1 MQPIRVFVGYD
12 PREAVAYHTFC
23 QSVLEHAS
31 RPVAFIPLALNTLE
45 GYKENHTDGSNQF
58 IYSRFLIPW
67 LCDFQG
73 AAIFCD
79 GDMICRGD
87 ITELWARRKLFNTAV
102 QVAKHDY
109 KTKQHEKYLGQKNED
124 YPKKNWSSVM
134 VFRNKFCEKLTP
146 QYVSTAS
153 GLDLHQFVW
162 AGGEENIGSLP
173 KTWNYLVGEEQQTEE
188 TPKLIHYTE
197 GGPWFRDYQFCDHA
211 EEWFAE
217 YARIMPSLN
226 VPKPSP
232 EAA

>member
-1 MQPIRVFVGYD
+1 LV
-12 PREAVAYHTFC
+12 
-23 QSVLEHAS
+23 
-31 RPVAFIPLALNTLE
+31 
-45 GYKENHTDGSNQF
+45 
-58 IYSRFLIPW
+58 
-67 LCDFQG
+67 
-73 AAIFCD
+73 
-79 GDMICRGD
+79 RGD
-87 ITELWARRKLFNTAV
+87 ITELIKHARADKELRAV
-102 QVAKHDY
+102 WCVKHDY
-109 KTKQHEKYLGQKNED
+109 VPRSKKKFLNQPQTSYA
-124 YPKKNWSSVM
+124 KKNWSSVM

-173 KTWNYLVGEEQQTEE
+173 KTWNYLVGEEQQSEE